1 MPWLFLALLL
11 RIFMDAVRG
20 YIRARR
26 KARPKPLCADC
37 FYAHVQYGANARRAI
52 SCTYGGYVRSIK
64 LDVLYCTDYR
74 GRNLPLRA
82 SAMGFVREIAPAE

>member
-11 RIFMDAVRG
+11 RIFVEPVRG

-52 SCTYGGYVRSIK
+52 SCTYGGYVRSVK

-74 GRNLPLRA
+74 GRNLPLGTG
-82 SAMGFVREIAPAE
+82 SIGFVREIAPAE